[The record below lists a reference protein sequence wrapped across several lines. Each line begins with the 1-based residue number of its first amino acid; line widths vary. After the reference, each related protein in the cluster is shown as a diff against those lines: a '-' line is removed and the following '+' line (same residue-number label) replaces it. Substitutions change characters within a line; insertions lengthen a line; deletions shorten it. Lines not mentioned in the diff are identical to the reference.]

1 MARPTPTTTGRPLL
15 FVVRLRIQPAAQD
28 GAVISDRV
36 TAFVSFDRRV
46 PFGIS
51 EVSIESLQLHSFALL
66 SAATSVRFII
76 LAVGIGAMGSS
87 YEDAALPYT

>member
-1 MARPTPTTTGRPLL
+1 M
-15 FVVRLRIQPAAQD
+15 
-28 GAVISDRV
+28 ISDRV

-76 LAVGIGAMGSS
+76 LAVGIGAMAHPTRMQRYPTRDVYIPIHVSS
-87 YEDAALPYT
+87 SLLAPST

>member
-1 MARPTPTTTGRPLL
+1 MVG
-15 FVVRLRIQPAAQD
+15 LRIQPAALD
-28 GAVISDRV
+28 GAVISNGV

-66 SAATSVRFII
+66 SAATSVRFI